1 MKSVNTYLLT
11 NTTYKEGIII
21 QITTKRNEK
30 TYKSWNSSKHLSGVN
45 TFNSPMIWNGRMI
58 DLISMQQNIL
68 IKKQSLK
75 RKFL

>member
-30 TYKSWNSSKHLSGVN
+30 TYKS
-45 TFNSPMIWNGRMI
+45 
-58 DLISMQQNIL
+58 
-68 IKKQSLK
+68 
-75 RKFL
+75 